1 MNYLYEQE
9 HKQIIEQIQTNLNVF
24 FKEFN
29 TENIDYNNKEE
40 SKRVLSFILFHWN
53 QNTYLDTFIK
63 NNINNIKPIFELFYY
78 FNKETEIADIIIF
91 TLKQFNKDSLHNELN
106 FMYKQLKKVLKVQ
119 FYKETNKSNSYLQYV
134 TILLFYYHKSYK
146 YGKLISQIQAI
157 NLTNSNLDN
166 LFDVYLVYSYLN
178 SEIRKM
184 VLSHKSGI
192 SEDLINIF
200 NEVQIS
206 QQKHSAMKLVNDMK
220 NWVHSGNYAFF
231 DFLLAQKNVIQ
242 EVSFSNIS
250 SITSKELDKL
260 PYLLFVEFEIQQLT
274 EKSIESFKY
283 LPNNQEK
290 KLELM
295 GAIIFNGNIKKI
307 ISRICF
313 IYDKISRYWY
323 SINQNNWQGSLL
335 DSLKNK
341 ECRRI
346 QLIYSRK
353 VNLTTD
359 KDIDVNKLSLINEKK
374 GKSKYESIYNFSVN
388 WFQEHNKKITS
399 INKATFQL
407 FSEIQLQFEYKKT
420 QIQTKSPNCQIC

>member
-9 HKQIIEQIQTNLNVF
+9 HKQIIQRIQTNLNVF

-200 NEVQIS
+200 NEVQTS
-206 QQKHSAMKLVNDMK
+206 KQKHSAMKLVNDMK
-220 NWVHSGNYAFF
+220 NWDQSGNFAFF
-231 DFLLAQKNVIQ
+231 DLLLAQKNVIQ
-242 EVSFSNIS
+242 EVSFNNIL

-260 PYLLFVEFEIQQLT
+260 PYLLFVEFEVQQLL
-274 EKSIESFKY
+274 KQSIEDFKY

-295 GAIIFNGNIKKI
+295 GAIIFNGNTKKN

-313 IYDKISRYWY
+313 IYNKISRYWY

-335 DSLKNK
+335 DSLTNK
-341 ECRRI
+341 VCRKI
-346 QLIYSRK
+346 QLIYARK

-359 KDIDVNKLSLINEKK
+359 KDIDVNKLSLIKEKK
-374 GKSKYESIYNFSVN
+374 GKSKYELIYIASVN
-388 WFQEHNKKITS
+388 WFQEHNKKIAYK
-399 INKATFQL
+399 NKATFQL
-407 FSEIQLQFEYKKT
+407 FSETQLQFDYNKT
-420 QIQTKSPNCQIC
+420 QIQTKSPNCQIY